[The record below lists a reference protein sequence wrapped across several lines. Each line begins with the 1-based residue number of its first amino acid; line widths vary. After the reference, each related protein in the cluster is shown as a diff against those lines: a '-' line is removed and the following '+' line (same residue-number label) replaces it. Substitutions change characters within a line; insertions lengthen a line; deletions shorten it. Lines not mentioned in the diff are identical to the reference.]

1 MAGRER
7 RDLRCQMH
15 RGGRRWWWW
24 WARNSGE
31 KGACLLPPRLMS
43 RNRPAGRKKGRREH
57 EVGRGAAESGR
68 PDHRNRE
75 EAGWGWL
82 ARRGAPVRPSSSS
95 SSSSFPH
102 QPPACARRA
111 TCRARQL
118 GDPGPRASARR
129 APWTGR
135 CPWPWG
141 AAGWS
146 GQWRRASDRILIFRL
161 GRAGAGRGG
170 VGRDASADRIP
181 PVPRPRADGTARRPR
196 GVAWRDGRGVGTETR
211 LRRGVAGVGE
221 ADADADHGEIHIAN
235 ERSAPGS
242 GGFCWVVAL
251 DCTGGG
257 KGKSVRRAWSPLPA
271 HAEGGSGCPRFS
283 TATSGPR
290 AAGRRAGARGSAAV
304 GSDLHPRHAPP
315 HPHLAFGFH
324 LPAVGGAVERAW
336 QRRGTASFLF
346 FVPSPGLAARPLP

>member
-1 MAGRER
+1 
-7 RDLRCQMH
+7 
-15 RGGRRWWWW
+15 
-24 WARNSGE
+24 
-31 KGACLLPPRLMS
+31 
-43 RNRPAGRKKGRREH
+43 
-57 EVGRGAAESGR
+57 VGRGAAESGR

-181 PVPRPRADGTARRPR
+181 PVPRADGTARRPR
-196 GVAWRDGRGVGTETR
+196 GVAGRDGRGWNGNASAARSGRGRCRSRRKSISRMSGARRVAAAFVGWWRWT
-211 LRRGVAGVGE
+211 VPGVGRE
-221 ADADADHGEIHIAN
+221 SQCGVRGAHSQRMRKAGAG
-235 ERSAPGS
+235 
-242 GGFCWVVAL
+242 AL
-251 DCTGGG
+251 VFPRQPAG
-257 KGKSVRRAWSPLPA
+257 RA
-271 HAEGGSGCPRFS
+271 RQ
-283 TATSGPR
+283 
-290 AAGRRAGARGSAAV
+290 AGRRAGARGSAAV

>member
-82 ARRGAPVRPSSSS
+82 ARRGGGPVRPSSSS

-102 QPPACARRA
+102 QPPARARPA

-181 PVPRPRADGTARRPR
+181 PVPRGRRHSAETA
-196 GVAWRDGRGVGTETR
+196 G
-211 LRRGVAGVGE
+211 RGVAG
-221 ADADADHGEIHIAN
+221 
-235 ERSAPGS
+235 
-242 GGFCWVVAL
+242 
-251 DCTGGG
+251 
-257 KGKSVRRAWSPLPA
+257 
-271 HAEGGSGCPRFS
+271 
-283 TATSGPR
+283 
-290 AAGRRAGARGSAAV
+290 RAGSWNGNASAARS
-304 GSDLHPRHAPP
+304 G
-315 HPHLAFGFH
+315 
-324 LPAVGGAVERAW
+324 
-336 QRRGTASFLF
+336 RGRCRS
-346 FVPSPGLAARPLP
+346 R